1 MRHNNKCMLE
11 CMLDGCEE
19 CLCAVN
25 GAGLPGLTN

>member
-1 MRHNNKCMLE
+1 MRHNNKSMLE

-25 GAGLPGLTN
+25 GAGLL